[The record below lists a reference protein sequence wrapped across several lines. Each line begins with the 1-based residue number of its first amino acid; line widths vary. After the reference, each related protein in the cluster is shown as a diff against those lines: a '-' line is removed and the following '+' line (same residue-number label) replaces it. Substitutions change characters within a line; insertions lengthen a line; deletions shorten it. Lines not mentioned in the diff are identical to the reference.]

1 MTQAEEEMLFCSNQ
15 FIFYFL
21 PIVILIYFL
30 VPMKF
35 KNICLFIASLIFY
48 AVGEM
53 KYVPL
58 ILLSLTVNYFAA
70 IFIRKFQYDNQ
81 ILEHNGEEKNNYDK
95 ITLIVALVYNFLFL
109 FVFKYFT
116 FFTGIETSLT
126 LPLGISFYTFQIAS
140 YVIDVYTKKTK
151 AEKNYINLGVYLCMF
166 PQLIAGPIVVYK
178 DIAKQI
184 RKRKVSLLLL
194 QDGIRIFIMGL
205 ASKMLL
211 ANIMGMCWESIKTYG
226 IASIST
232 PMAWIAMF
240 AYTLGSWFRDYVYIP
255 LGGNRKGFARTI
267 FNMFVVWGLTGLWH
281 GASWNF
287 VCWGLL
293 FFVLLTIEK
302 LGLKNILDKYPALGH
317 LYIIFIIPMSWM
329 IFALDKMGDIKLYFA
344 KLFPMISHVSTEF
357 VNKLDYVDAIKHY
370 GIFFVFAVIFS
381 LSIPMKIFEKYRRT
395 KVASV
400 ILIIIFWVCVYRMST
415 AASNPFLYFRF

>member
-184 RKRKVSLLLL
+184 RKRKVSLSDPQRMILRKRKWHFLNPVRQL
-194 QDGIRIFIMGL
+194 
-205 ASKMLL
+205 
-211 ANIMGMCWESIKTYG
+211 N
-226 IASIST
+226 ST
-232 PMAWIAMF
+232 
-240 AYTLGSWFRDYVYIP
+240 R
-255 LGGNRKGFARTI
+255 
-267 FNMFVVWGLTGLWH
+267 
-281 GASWNF
+281 
-287 VCWGLL
+287 
-293 FFVLLTIEK
+293 
-302 LGLKNILDKYPALGH
+302 
-317 LYIIFIIPMSWM
+317 
-329 IFALDKMGDIKLYFA
+329 
-344 KLFPMISHVSTEF
+344 
-357 VNKLDYVDAIKHY
+357 
-370 GIFFVFAVIFS
+370 
-381 LSIPMKIFEKYRRT
+381 YRE
-395 KVASV
+395 
-400 ILIIIFWVCVYRMST
+400 C
-415 AASNPFLYFRF
+415 AAS

>member
-35 KNICLFIASLIFY
+35 KNICLFVASLIFY

-53 KYVPL
+53 KYIPL
-58 ILLSLTVNYFAA
+58 ILLSLTVNYFAG

-151 AEKNYINLGVYLCMF
+151 AEKNYINLGVYLCMY

-184 RKRKVSLLLL
+184 RKRK
-194 QDGIRIFIMGL
+194 Q
-205 ASKMLL
+205 
-211 ANIMGMCWESIKTYG
+211 
-226 IASIST
+226 
-232 PMAWIAMF
+232 
-240 AYTLGSWFRDYVYIP
+240 
-255 LGGNRKGFARTI
+255 
-267 FNMFVVWGLTGLWH
+267 
-281 GASWNF
+281 
-287 VCWGLL
+287 
-293 FFVLLTIEK
+293 
-302 LGLKNILDKYPALGH
+302 
-317 LYIIFIIPMSWM
+317 
-329 IFALDKMGDIKLYFA
+329 
-344 KLFPMISHVSTEF
+344 
-357 VNKLDYVDAIKHY
+357 
-370 GIFFVFAVIFS
+370 
-381 LSIPMKIFEKYRRT
+381 
-395 KVASV
+395 
-400 ILIIIFWVCVYRMST
+400 
-415 AASNPFLYFRF
+415 

>member
-1 MTQAEEEMLFCSNQ
+1 MLFCSNQ

-35 KNICLFIASLIFY
+35 KNICLFVASLIFY
-48 AVGEM
+48 TVGEM
-53 KYVPL
+53 KYIPL
-58 ILLSLTVNYFAA
+58 ILLSLTVNYFAG

-151 AEKNYINLGVYLCMF
+151 AEKNYINLGVYLCMY

-240 AYTLGSWFRDYVYIP
+240 AYTFQIYFDFYGYSLMAIGLGNPLLNFGEDGILLLEAGLEIMFIFR
-255 LGGNRKGFARTI
+255 L
-267 FNMFVVWGLTGLWH
+267 VV
-281 GASWNF
+281 
-287 VCWGLL
+287 
-293 FFVLLTIEK
+293 IEK
-302 LGLKNILDKYPALGH
+302 DLQEQYLICLWYGDLRDCGMEQAGISYVGDCCS
-317 LYIIFIIPMSWM
+317 LY
-329 IFALDKMGDIKLYFA
+329 Y
-344 KLFPMISHVSTEF
+344 
-357 VNKLDYVDAIKHY
+357 
-370 GIFFVFAVIFS
+370 
-381 LSIPMKIFEKYRRT
+381 
-395 KVASV
+395 
-400 ILIIIFWVCVYRMST
+400 
-415 AASNPFLYFRF
+415 